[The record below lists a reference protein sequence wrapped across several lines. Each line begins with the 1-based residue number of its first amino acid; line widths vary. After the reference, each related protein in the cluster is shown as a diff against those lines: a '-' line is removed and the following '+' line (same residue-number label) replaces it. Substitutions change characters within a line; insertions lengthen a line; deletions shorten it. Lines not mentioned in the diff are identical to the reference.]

1 MLTLI
6 TLITNK
12 HICLHILLI
21 LFYGFLSFGA
31 KRGLTVLKDTPWD
44 CYDYLSTCDAK
55 TLLGVRWRP
64 VWMPQEYLLQ
74 VIKSKS
80 ASTFLRCLGIF
91 HVANQI
97 HIKGLVGFE
106 TEPPS
111 EGGPFGVWWQAV
123 NVKGSFVSGGRRR
136 RRHVEPTWQGA
147 SLSLPVQN
155 LSSSSRGE
163 SHSTL
168 LVFSQVWEAQSS
180 TLLSTPKISW
190 WCWSTALCPH
200 CPPFTKLP
208 LPPGL
213 RVVNGVAQFLIVPI
227 FASVNSRLY
236 NCHHRTKTYFTTRHP
251 PSAKNET
258 GVRYV

>member
-31 KRGLTVLKDTPWD
+31 KRGLTVLRDTPWD

-111 EGGPFGVWWQAV
+111 EGGPFDVWWQAV
-123 NVKGSFVSGGRRR
+123 SVKGSFVSGGRRR
-136 RRHVEPTWQGA
+136 RRHVEPTWQGG

-163 SHSTL
+163 REPQYSSCHQPGVRGTERYSTFRPEDLMMMLVNCSLSTL
-168 LVFSQVWEAQSS
+168 S
-180 TLLSTPKISW
+180 TFHR
-190 WCWSTALCPH
+190 AA
-200 CPPFTKLP
+200 PPP
-208 LPPGL
+208 RAESG
-213 RVVNGVAQFLIVPI
+213 
-227 FASVNSRLY
+227 
-236 NCHHRTKTYFTTRHP
+236 
-251 PSAKNET
+251 
-258 GVRYV
+258 

>member
-31 KRGLTVLKDTPWD
+31 KRGLTVLRDTPWD

-91 HVANQI
+91 HVSNQI

-111 EGGPFGVWWQAV
+111 EGGPFDVWWQAV
-123 NVKGSFVSGGRRR
+123 SVKGSFVSGGRRR
-136 RRHVEPTWQGA
+136 RRHVEPTWQGG

-163 SHSTL
+163 RWEPQYSSCLQPGVRGTEQYSTFHPEDLVMMLVNCSLSTL
-168 LVFSQVWEAQSS
+168 S
-180 TLLSTPKISW
+180 TFHR
-190 WCWSTALCPH
+190 AA
-200 CPPFTKLP
+200 PPP
-208 LPPGL
+208 RAESG
-213 RVVNGVAQFLIVPI
+213 
-227 FASVNSRLY
+227 
-236 NCHHRTKTYFTTRHP
+236 
-251 PSAKNET
+251 
-258 GVRYV
+258 

>member
-1 MLTLI
+1 MNNVRKWELTYCKISQLPHLAEKYFSLYFI
-6 TLITNK
+6 IENQVQVCVNIFEMFRDLPCGQSNP
-12 HICLHILLI
+12 
-21 LFYGFLSFGA
+21 Y
-31 KRGLTVLKDTPWD
+31 KD
-44 CYDYLSTCDAK
+44 
-55 TLLGVRWRP
+55 
-64 VWMPQEYLLQ
+64 
-74 VIKSKS
+74 
-80 ASTFLRCLGIF
+80 
-91 HVANQI
+91 
-97 HIKGLVGFE
+97 LVGFE

-111 EGGPFGVWWQAV
+111 ERGPFGVWWQAV
-123 NVKGSFVSGGRRR
+123 SVKGSFVSGEARRR

-168 LVFSQVWEAQSS
+168 LVISQVWEAQSS

-190 WCWSTALCPH
+190 WCWSTAALCPH
-200 CPPFTKLP
+200 CPPFTELP

-236 NCHHRTKTYFTTRHP
+236 NCHHKTKTYFTTRHP
-251 PSAKNET
+251 LSAKNET
-258 GVRYV
+258 WVLYV